1 MVDEPV
7 EELVCNAAELSA
19 RPGHAYVRPGVDG
32 REVPLSWTHD
42 DEYERVSFASARAA
56 SCRSD
61 RSLSIGFAGTLNDK
75 LRGWY
80 RSRLQGRRRAR
91 AHHRHQPDAGH
102 GLPALL
108 PVCWDE
114 PDFKAVFAVT
124 IVAPGDLLAIS
135 NGPEIEREVRSD
147 GRHAARFARPCR
159 STYLVAFITVPSSPP
174 RPATSATC
182 RCGWSTCPA
191 RTT

>member
-7 EELVCNAAELSA
+7 EELVCNAAELRLDQA
-19 RPGHAYVRPGVDG
+19 TLTFGTGDG

-42 DEYERVSFASARAA
+42 DEYERVSFVCPSRFPPERPRA
-56 SCRSD
+56 
-61 RSLSIGFAGTLNDK
+61 SIGFAGTLNDK

-102 GLPALL
+102 DCRRFFP
-108 PVCWDE
+108 CWDE

-135 NGPEIEREVRSD
+135 NGPEIEREVRPD
-147 GRHAARFARPCR
+147 GRHAARFAETMPM
-159 STYLVAFITVPSSPP
+159 STYLAITVPSSPP